1 MHPISAMLPLR
12 FSRRRFPG
20 FPLSMATSPTVS
32 ALPLPAQFIR
42 SLTDFSLRGAQTV
55 VDGIRAGGHTFPRFT
70 NEFWTAGQR
79 QGYSLHEISYRAC
92 FKSELPRFFITR
104 LTAPGDVV
112 YDPFMGRGTTVL
124 EAALLGRIP
133 AGNDIN
139 PLCEI
144 LLRPRL
150 SPPSL
155 ESIAHRL
162 DSIDW
167 NHPGPRELDL
177 SMFFSAR
184 TQTAILSL
192 RRYLEQRRRDGE
204 QDDLDRWIRM
214 VATNRLTG
222 HSAGFFSVYT
232 LPPNQAV
239 TPEAQR
245 KINRERRQT
254 PPDRDVAALILRKS
268 KTLLKDLT
276 PAERATL
283 DHVAPKTALFSQ
295 DARSPSPLPP
305 ASIQLVVTSP
315 PFLAVVQYARDNWL
329 RCWFNGIDT
338 EAVGRGITRHGSP
351 EKWTAAMRQSLTEL
365 HRVLKPGGWVA
376 FEVGEVLGGKVR
388 LDELIAPAGI
398 EAGFSCHGILINRQ
412 NFTKTAHCWGV
423 DNNSKGTNTNRI
435 VLFEK
440 QTR

>member
-1 MHPISAMLPLR
+1 MTSSPSA
-12 FSRRRFPG
+12 
-20 FPLSMATSPTVS
+20 S

-42 SLTDFSLRGAQTV
+42 FLTDFSLHGAQTC
-55 VDGIRAGGHTFPRFT
+55 VDSIRAGGHTLPRYT
-70 NEFWTAGQR
+70 NEFWTAKQR

-104 LTAPGDVV
+104 LTAPGDMV
-112 YDPFMGRGTTVL
+112 YDPFLGRGTTVL

-150 SPPSL
+150 DPPSL
-155 ESIAHRL
+155 ASIAERL
-162 DSIDW
+162 GDPDW
-167 NHPGPRELDL
+167 NRPGPCDLDL
-177 SMFFSAR
+177 SMFFSER
-184 TQTAILSL
+184 TLTAILSL
-192 RRYLEQRRRDGE
+192 KRYLEQRRRDGE
-204 QDDLDRWIRM
+204 EDDVDRWIRM

-268 KTLLKDLT
+268 KTLLRDLT
-276 PAERATL
+276 PHSHEILRETAPRAML
-283 DHVAPKTALFSQ
+283 YSQ
-295 DARSPSPLPP
+295 DAQSPSPLP
-305 ASIQLVVTSP
+305 SGSVQLVVTSP
-315 PFLAVVQYARDNWL
+315 PFLTVVQYARDNWL
-329 RCWFNGIDT
+329 RCWFNGIDA
-338 EAVGRGITRHGSP
+338 EAVGRGITQHGSP
-351 EKWTAAMRQSLTEL
+351 EKWTAAMRQALAEL

-388 LDELIAPAGI
+388 LDECIAPAGI
-398 EAGFSCHGILINRQ
+398 EVGFSCHGILINRQ

-423 DNNSKGTNTNRI
+423 DNNAKGTNTNRI

-440 QTR
+440 